1 MTKTHE
7 RAAAYLAQT
16 PADLLSTLLD
26 EEKQLDFTEF
36 SLDDA
41 WTLGTWL
48 RDAALERGYGVA
60 MSIVFGEQCVFH
72 TATPGASATNDAWL
86 ERKFRVLR
94 HFDQSSLGVKY
105 SYEVKGESFDRD
117 ARLDP
122 NAYAAAGGA
131 VPCACEADSSAPSVS
146 PAWRCTRTTRWWWRA
161 CKHFCIAARGDPAH
175 VNALR

>member
-60 MSIVFGEQCVFH
+60 MSIVFGEQRVFH

-131 VPCACEADSSAPSVS
+131 VPLRVRGRLIGAVGVS
-146 PAWRCTRTTRWWWRA
+146 GLEM
-161 CKHFCIAARGDPAH
+161 HEDH
-175 VNALR
+175 ALVVEGLQALLHRREG